1 MVNGRSHLGGSAEGF
16 PPNGDVFGPT
26 RHSAA
31 GSAERISRIPTSP
44 PAEVLEA
51 LDKAARVLEEL
62 ASRGLGLH
70 FEYDDAT
77 SQLHVQVTN
86 GEGKVVR
93 EISPSTLL
101 DIAAGVDPR
110 MTA

>member
-1 MVNGRSHLGGSAEGF
+1 MVNGRSHLGGSTEGF
-16 PPNGDVFGPT
+16 PPYGDVSGPT
-26 RHSAA
+26 RHSTA
-31 GSAERISRIPTSP
+31 GP
-44 PAEVLEA
+44 PAEVLDA

-70 FEYDDAT
+70 FEYDDVT

-110 MTA
+110 MTT